1 MLFDTTT
8 QSGEDIVIVPQQ
20 PEIRSCAEVSYNDLY
35 HYEETDES
43 LHSSTSKPP
52 TPSPTED
59 AAFDSSNFDTARDVT
74 GSISSGSSIRQSSS
88 DNLITRDP
96 RHGAFTFAVH
106 GEYDMLLH
114 VQRSMDKCRGKT
126 AEGGADAVKL
136 AKAIMKSIDEY
147 CVKEQWMYHVG
158 NTKGLAI
165 GRFLRSALDLFVQNG
180 SVKERKF
187 ICVELGTYCGYS
199 ALVLTSTLLQF
210 VSEHPTTPPI
220 EFKIFTT
227 EISTNFVNVSQ
238 SIFRMA
244 KVDAHITP
252 IIIKESTGENI
263 SDVMKQYDIS
273 HIDFLL
279 LDHAKDRYL
288 PDLTNLESRGLI
300 KQGSHVGADN
310 VVFNRLDSY
319 RQHML
324 ALKEQGVVDSRLE
337 EMNLEYSNNLKDGI
351 EMTCYRKDPPI

>member
-1 MLFDTTT
+1 MLFDKTK
-8 QSGEDIVIVPQQ
+8 QSGAEIVIVPQQ
-20 PEIRSCAEVSYNDLY
+20 PEIRSSSEVSYNDLY
-35 HYEETDES
+35 CYEATDES
-43 LHSSTSKPP
+43 LHSSTSNPTTTPPP
-52 TPSPTED
+52 TEL
-59 AAFDSSNFDTARDVT
+59 AAFDSSNFDTTRDAI
-74 GSISSGSSIRQSSS
+74 SISSGGSIRQSSS

-96 RHGAFTFAVH
+96 RNGAFTFAVH

-114 VQRSMDKCRGKT
+114 VQRSMDKHRGKT
-126 AEGGADAVKL
+126 AEGGTDAVKL

-165 GRFLRSALDLFVQNG
+165 GRFLKSALNLFVENG
-180 SVKERKF
+180 AAKERKF

-199 ALVLTSTLLQF
+199 ALVLASTLLQF
-210 VSEHPTTPPI
+210 VSEHPTTTPF
-220 EFKIFTT
+220 EFKIVTT
-227 EISTNFVNVSQ
+227 EVSKNLVNVAQ

-244 KVDAHITP
+244 KMESFITSV
-252 IIIKESTGENI
+252 IIDKGENI
-263 SDVMKQYDIS
+263 SDVMMQNDIS

-300 KQGSHVGADN
+300 KQGSHVSADN

-319 RQHML
+319 RQHMMV
-324 ALKEQGVVDSRLE
+324 LKEQGVVESRLE

-351 EMTCYRKDPPI
+351 EMTLYLKDPPL